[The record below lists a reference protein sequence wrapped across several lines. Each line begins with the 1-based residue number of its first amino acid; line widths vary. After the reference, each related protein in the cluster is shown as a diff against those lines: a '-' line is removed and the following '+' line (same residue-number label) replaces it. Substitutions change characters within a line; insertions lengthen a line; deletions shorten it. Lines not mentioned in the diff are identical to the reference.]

1 MSAATASRTLTGR
14 LLVLLLGLV
23 VTLAVVEIGIRVAY
37 SLFVRAQYAA
47 NLEDLAE
54 GDGVFRILCLG
65 ESTTAVAGDVDGRRL
80 VTRTS
85 YPTQLERILEE
96 RRPDQR
102 FEVFNYGS
110 MSGTSSVA
118 IERLEAAI
126 PELHPHMVIAM
137 MGIKDTP
144 REELPGLAGLPPWLA
159 ELRTVQ
165 LAAWLVEEYRLEANR
180 TVTEVETAADIPEG
194 MDGMVRTL
202 RLYTREPRLMDE
214 PPEVYEPILDRIRV
228 GMYLWY
234 IGRMDRAEAVL
245 RELVEETDYGYNA
258 LARVLVSAGK
268 YAEARE
274 ELELATMLHPEEPF
288 YRIVLADLL
297 TEDGY
302 PEQASALLQASL
314 DQADGFR
321 HPDAARAYIMLSLG
335 DALRAQGDYARAREI
350 LENVPNI
357 PGWNEYKPVLMP
369 VEMLR
374 AFNLGH
380 LYLDMGEYSLAEAHL
395 KYAIERIP
403 KRHISMFLLGQVY
416 AATGEW
422 EKEEAIRRQTLD
434 GAERLAE
441 YFELA
446 KVYRREGHRDRAP
459 ELVAEAMERIPS
471 LERNYRELYNITQ
484 RNGIHLVVMQYPSFS
499 LDLLHAYAPPDPGV
513 TFVDNE
519 HLFDAD
525 PDRYFFSPT
534 FPNSFSHYTDEGSRL
549 LAEHLADTVLTIV
562 DEAPV
567 QPTGAGAQVP

>member
-1 MSAATASRTLTGR
+1 VSSTGLSPLTKR
-14 LLVLLLGLV
+14 LLVLTMGLV
-23 VTLAVVEIGIRVAY
+23 VTLVAVELGIRVAY

-54 GDGVFRILCLG
+54 GEGVFRIICLG
-65 ESTTAVAGDVDGRRL
+65 ESTTAVAGDADGRRL
-80 VTRTS
+80 VSRTS
-85 YPTQLERILEE
+85 YPTQLEGILEE
-96 RRPDQR
+96 RRPGQR

-118 IERLEAAI
+118 IEQLGAAI
-126 PELHPHMVIAM
+126 PELQPHMVIAM
-137 MGIKDTP
+137 LGIKDTP
-144 REELPGLAGLPPWLA
+144 KEELPGLAGLPPLVA

-180 TVTEVETAADIPEG
+180 AVIEVETVDDIPDG

-202 RLYTREPRLMDE
+202 RLYTREPRLMLE

-234 IGRMDRAEAVL
+234 VGRMERAEAVL
-245 RELVEETDYGYNA
+245 RELCEETDYGYPA

-274 ELELATMLHPEEPF
+274 VLEFASALHPDEVF

-302 PEQASALLQASL
+302 PEQAAELLQASL
-314 DQADGFR
+314 DEVESFR
-321 HPDAARAYIMLSLG
+321 HPEMAKTYIKLGLG
-335 DALRAQGDYARAREI
+335 DALRVKGDHAQAREI
-350 LENVPNI
+350 LEGIPDI
-357 PGWNEYKPVLMP
+357 PGWPQYKPVLMP
-369 VEMLR
+369 VEMLK
-374 AFNLGH
+374 AFHLGH
-380 LYLDMGEYSLAEAHL
+380 LYLDMEEYSLAEENL
-395 KYAIERIP
+395 RFAIQRIP
-403 KRHISMFLLGQVY
+403 KRHISMFLLSQVY

-422 EKEEAIRRQTLD
+422 EKEEAIRREILD

-446 KVYRREGHRDRAP
+446 KLYRREGHTDRAP
-459 ELVAEAMERIPS
+459 ELVAEAMQQIPS
-471 LERNYRELYNITQ
+471 LERNYRELYNVTQ

-499 LDLLHAYAPPDPGV
+499 LDLLHNYAPPDPGV

-534 FPNSFSHYTDEGSRL
+534 FPNSFSHYTAEGSKL
-549 LAEHLADTVLTIV
+549 LAGHLADTVLAVV

-567 QPTGAGAQVP
+567 QPPEAGDQAD

>member
-1 MSAATASRTLTGR
+1 MSSSSLSPLTKR
-14 LLVLLLGLV
+14 LLVLTMGLV
-23 VTLAVVEIGIRVAY
+23 LTLVTVELGIRVAY
-37 SLFVRAQYAA
+37 GIFVRAQYAN

-54 GDGVFRILCLG
+54 GEGVFRIICLG
-65 ESTTAVAGDVDGRRL
+65 ESTTAVAGDADGRRL
-80 VTRTS
+80 VSRTS
-85 YPTQLERILEE
+85 YPPQLERILEH
-96 RRPDQR
+96 RRPDLR

-118 IERLEAAI
+118 IEQLEAAI
-126 PELHPHMVIAM
+126 PELQPHMVIAM

-144 REELPGLAGLPPWLA
+144 KEELPGLAGLPAWVA

-165 LAAWLVEEYRLEANR
+165 LAAWLVEEYSLEANR
-180 TVTEVETAADIPEG
+180 AVVEVKTADDIPMG

-202 RLYTREPRLMDE
+202 RLYTREPRLMLE

-234 IGRMDRAEAVL
+234 IGRMEQAEAVL
-245 RELVEETDYGYNA
+245 RELCEETDYGYNA

-274 ELELATMLHPEEPF
+274 VLEFAMALHPEEAF
-288 YRIVLADLL
+288 YRIVFADLL
-297 TEDGY
+297 TEDGH
-302 PEQASALLQASL
+302 PEQAEDLLRVSL
-314 DQADGFR
+314 EELGSFR
-321 HPDAARAYIMLSLG
+321 HPEAAETYMLLSLG
-335 DALRAQGDYARAREI
+335 DALRVQGEHAQARAV
-350 LENVPNI
+350 LESVPDI

-380 LYLDMGEYSLAEAHL
+380 LYLDMGEYSLAEKQL
-395 KYAIERIP
+395 TFAIERIP

-416 AATGEW
+416 AETGEW
-422 EKEEAIRRQTLD
+422 EKEEAIRRQILD

-446 KVYRREGHRDRAP
+446 KVYRREGHKDRAP
-459 ELVAEAMERIPS
+459 ELVAEAMEQIPS
-471 LERNYRELYNITQ
+471 LERNYRELYNVTQ

-499 LDLLHAYAPPDPGV
+499 LDLLHNYAPPDPGV
-513 TFVDNE
+513 SFIDNE

-534 FPNSFSHYTDEGSRL
+534 FPNSFSHYTAEGSEL
-549 LAEHLADTVLTIV
+549 LAEHVADTVLAIV

-567 QPTGAGAQVP
+567 TPADPSVQAD